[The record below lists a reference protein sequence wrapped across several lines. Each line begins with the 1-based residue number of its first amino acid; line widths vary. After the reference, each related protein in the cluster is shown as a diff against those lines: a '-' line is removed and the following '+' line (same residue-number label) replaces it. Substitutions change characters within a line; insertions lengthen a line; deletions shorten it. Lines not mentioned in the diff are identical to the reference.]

1 MLKPTLKTVQPV
13 YYSPVQAGVD
23 YEFNSAQW
31 QDLENACKSIV
42 TYHSKV
48 YPNESFR
55 FEIYQ
60 DTIIIKSQLTRGP
73 EIHIPLK
80 LSTKKIT
87 RPKSDKRSDLD
98 LIAAIVLVLHE
109 ASGGKLTPSSIEN
122 DIFFSRGTRL
132 LTAADPYFYDRHM
145 QADRRKLNFG
155 FNLSRLEVQ
164 ALQVLLTEQKL
175 NTAKATLGK
184 FKFKPKLLLR
194 LLGEQE
200 YNWEKLTDDPRI
212 ERISI
217 DRVAEH
223 CGNLVEN
230 MQVMYPEEYQL
241 PSYRC
246 GATKSLSFYT
256 LSPEDQAR
264 CLYLYVAASATTNV
278 IAISLDNK
286 VDYSKTVD
294 IFKQEGHKVYTTIK
308 EHCNFPTY
316 INLATKFP
324 EAERQGIF
332 ENR

>member
-1 MLKPTLKTVQPV
+1 MLGPRLKTLQPI
-13 YYSPVQAGVD
+13 YCGPVRDDVD
-23 YEFNSAQW
+23 YTFNSAPW

-42 TYHSKV
+42 TYHSNI
-48 YPNESFR
+48 YPNESFS
-55 FEIYQ
+55 FEVHQ
-60 DTIIIKSQLTRGP
+60 DKITIKSQLPGGLK
-73 EIHIPLK
+73 IHIRLK
-80 LSTKKIT
+80 FTTKKIT
-87 RPKSDKRSDLD
+87 IPKSHKQSDLD
-98 LIAAIVLVLHE
+98 LIAAVVLVLHE
-109 ASGGKLTPSSIEN
+109 ASRGKLIPISIEN
-122 DIFFSRGTRL
+122 DIFLSTGTRL

-145 QADRRKLNFG
+145 QADRRKLNIG

-175 NTAKATLGK
+175 NTTKATLGK
-184 FKFKPKLLLR
+184 FKFKPKVLLR
-194 LLGEQE
+194 LVGEQE

-212 ERISI
+212 ERIS
-217 DRVAEH
+217 
-223 CGNLVEN
+223 VE
-230 MQVMYPEEYQL
+230 YRL
-241 PSYRC
+241 PSYSC

-286 VDYSKTVD
+286 ADYNKTVD
-294 IFKQEGHKVYTTIK
+294 TFKQEGHKVYTTIK

-324 EAERQGIF
+324 EAARQGIF